1 MPYLYTIPYCQN
13 YSNIIDTPR
22 TPLTTCSL
30 LLLALSLLPASLP
43 RVSLT
48 SLLPSSKH
56 QPIRWPNVIFLLTV
70 TRQIDSSNRSRVHHH
85 YLLRLYH
92 PDSNHDKIV

>member
-30 LLLALSLLPASLP
+30 LLLVSSLLPASLP

-48 SLLPSSKH
+48 SLLSSSRH

-70 TRQIDSSNRSRVHHH
+70 TQQIDSSNRSRVHCHF
-85 YLLRLYH
+85 LLRLYRSDIDH
-92 PDSNHDKIV
+92 NKIV